1 MRFSQMPIKDK
12 IMTCCTL
19 FILWFIATAIG
30 CLIGIV
36 LLNLNR
42 V

>member
-1 MRFSQMPIKDK
+1 MPIKDR
-12 IMTCCTL
+12 IMTCCII
-19 FILWFIATAIG
+19 FILWLMATAMG

-36 LLNLNR
+36 LLNLIR